1 MLSEE
6 DLRESV
12 SSVDILLTI
21 GCDKKEIYKA
31 IDIADKFNNVYV
43 AIGYHPYD
51 ISDIIE
57 EDIYKLIDLKKENSK
72 VVAIGECGLDF
83 YRDKT
88 PKDKQEYFFS
98 LQLEV
103 AKKLDLP
110 VVIHSR
116 EANMETEK
124 ILYKYA
130 PFKSSGIMHCFGG
143 DLRLLEFALGIGF
156 YISFAGNITYLK
168 ADNLRELIKKVP
180 LDRLLLETDSPFLA
194 PQNVRGK
201 QNKPSYIYYTRDFV
215 ANLLQID
222 VKDLEKIT
230 DENAKRVL
238 KISS

>member
-1 MLSEE
+1 MLSQE
-6 DLRESV
+6 DLIESV
-12 SSVDILLTI
+12 NSVDILLTI
-21 GCDKKEIYKA
+21 GCDKEEIYKA
-31 IDIADKFNNVYV
+31 IEIANKFDNVY
-43 AIGYHPYD
+43 ACIGYHPYD
-51 ISDIIE
+51 ISDITE
-57 EDIYKLIDLKKENSK
+57 EDVYKLADLKKENSK
-72 VVAIGECGLDF
+72 IVAVGECGLDF

-88 PKDKQEYFFS
+88 PKNKQEYFFS

-116 EANMETEK
+116 EANRETEK
-124 ILYKYA
+124 ILSKYV

-143 DLRLLEFALGIGF
+143 DLRLLEFALDIGF
-156 YISFAGNITYLK
+156 YISFAGNITYPK
-168 ADNLRELIKKVP
+168 ANNLRELIVKVP

-215 ANLLQID
+215 ANLLKLD

-230 DENAKRVL
+230 DKNAKRVL
-238 KISS
+238 KIN